1 MSIDMGAVRQLFFE
15 ESIENLDAMESGLL
29 DLEIGSIDSELINK
43 VFRSA
48 HSIKGAAGIFK
59 FEQVV
64 AFSHIV
70 ETLLD
75 EIRNDEHVLS
85 QDLIDLLLH
94 SSDMLRNMLTALQQ
108 DKACDIQQIIDCQL
122 ALQQAINSPVEYAPL
137 DEIPIEATGKPAF
150 PSHDTADQNLV
161 NEEVENNEVKDIPQ
175 DNNQITEDIPE
186 EVHTTTSPSTKQIWK
201 IHFKPYEN
209 LLKTGND
216 PINLFNELRRL
227 GDLSVQVNI
236 EKLPVFDELLPHN
249 CYLSWELELI
259 SQCSK
264 ATIIDIFDWV
274 ESECDLSITRLETKV
289 VSETP
294 PDTEPSIIDIEDK
307 TIEAE
312 SDDKLTENINLPD
325 TITEAKGSV
334 AEPKPEI
341 IQEPPTELSSPS
353 ITSHTDNVEQAAS
366 KTIEIEPSPPTT
378 TIKPKTKIGL
388 NHSANESS
396 SIRVNIDKIDAL
408 INIVGELVITQSM
421 LEQLSKNI
429 ENEHIVLL
437 QDGLAQLERHTRD
450 LQESVMQVRML
461 PISYSFNR
469 FPRLVH
475 DLSTQLGKKV
485 ELKLS
490 GEHTELDK
498 IVLEKMSDPLVH
510 LVRNALDH
518 GIELPEVRRAA
529 GKNETGVL
537 HLHAYHQGGNI
548 IIQISDDGA
557 GFDLETIRQRAVARH
572 LIGTDDVLTEEQ
584 LYDFIFQAG
593 FSTAVEVSDISGR
606 GVGMDVVR
614 RNIRELGGTIDVRS
628 QQGKGSTFN
637 IRLPL
642 TLAILDGQLVRV
654 GDNIYILSLLSI
666 VESLRVK
673 SDSISSITGKAEL
686 YRLRHEYIPV
696 LRLYQLFNVQPSTT
710 NLDEGLL
717 VIVEGDGRKIGLFVD
732 ELLSQQQIVIKSLQT
747 NYKQVEGISGATIL
761 GDGSVALILDIV
773 GLIGLFQQQHTLP
786 KILNA
791 GVDNAE

>member
-15 ESIENLDAMESGLL
+15 ESIENLDVMESGLL
-29 DLEIGSIDSELINK
+29 DLEIGTTDSELINK
-43 VFRSA
+43 IFRSA

-64 AFSHIV
+64 AFSHVI

-94 SSDMLRNMLTALQQ
+94 SGDMLRNMLTALQQ
-108 DKACDIQQIIDCQL
+108 DETCDIQQVIDCQL
-122 ALQQAINSPVEYAPL
+122 ALQKAINSPVEYAPL
-137 DEIPIEATGKPAF
+137 NEIPVEATGSSTFPAELSE
-150 PSHDTADQNLV
+150 PSHEISSLV
-161 NEEVENNEVKDIPQ
+161 DEEENNEIKEIPQ
-175 DNNQITEDIPE
+175 DDIYSIENIAAEDKTP
-186 EVHTTTSPSTKQIWK
+186 VLKTKKYTWH

-227 GDLSVQVNI
+227 GNLSVRVNV

-259 SQCSK
+259 SSCSEIMI
-264 ATIIDIFDWV
+264 TDIFDWV
-274 ESECDLSITRLETKV
+274 ESECDLSLTKV
-289 VSETP
+289 QAEAP
-294 PDTEPSIIDIEDK
+294 IDISSN
-307 TIEAE
+307 TE
-312 SDDKLTENINLPD
+312 SLDINKENKALGPDADDNKLAENINIECSD
-325 TITEAKGSV
+325 TVV
-334 AEPKPEI
+334 ASSKTADNIPSDSSL
-341 IQEPPTELSSPS
+341 PTEDKKEEVAPK
-353 ITSHTDNVEQAAS
+353 TTES
-366 KTIEIEPSPPTT
+366 KPPALSPP
-378 TIKPKTKIGL
+378 IKHKNKVGTS
-388 NHSANESS
+388 HSANESS

-421 LEQLSKNI
+421 LEQLSKSI

-437 QDGLAQLERHTRD
+437 QDGLAQLERHTRE
-450 LQESVMQVRML
+450 LQENVMQVRML

-529 GKNETGVL
+529 GKNEIGVL

-548 IIQISDDGA
+548 IIQITDDGA
-557 GFDLETIRQRAVARH
+557 GFELEKIRQRAVARH
-572 LIGTDDVLTEEQ
+572 LIGTDDTLTEEQ

-628 QQGKGSTFN
+628 QQGKGSTFS

-673 SDSISSITGKAEL
+673 SDAISSITGKAEV

-710 NLDEGLL
+710 ELDEGLL

-773 GLIGLFQQQHTLP
+773 GLIDLFQQQHTLP
-786 KILNA
+786 NALNV